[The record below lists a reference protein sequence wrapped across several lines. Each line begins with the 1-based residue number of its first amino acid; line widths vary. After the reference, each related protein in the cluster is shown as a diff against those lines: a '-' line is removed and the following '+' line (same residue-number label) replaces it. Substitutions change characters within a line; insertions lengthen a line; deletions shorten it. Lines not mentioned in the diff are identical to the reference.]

1 MPSFLEIE
9 GAASFRKGHVCD
21 PRSDVFFK
29 EEDPYGSSQVGLGER
44 WPSIFTSLTTRSSIE
59 GIERENKAS
68 TADNIGRSDMYNI
81 HFTMHEDNVKTPS
94 KTK

>member
-1 MPSFLEIE
+1 MPSLLEIE

-44 WPSIFTSLTTRSSIE
+44 
-59 GIERENKAS
+59 
-68 TADNIGRSDMYNI
+68 
-81 HFTMHEDNVKTPS
+81 
-94 KTK
+94 